1 MEWKIANAKSQFS
14 ELISQAE
21 KEPQVVC
28 NREKPVAVVLNFDE
42 YNRLRDLDIIVHR
55 LPKLAKFAEYSI
67 QLVDKK
73 SLPEI
78 ILPSRSDRVDS
89 LF

>member
-1 MEWKIANAKSQFS
+1 MEWKIANAKTQFS
-14 ELISQAE
+14 ELISQAA
-21 KEPQVVC
+21 KEPQVIC

-42 YNRLRDLDIIVHR
+42 YNRLRDLDAIVHR
-55 LPKLAKFAEYSI
+55 RPKLAKFAEYSI

-73 SLPEI
+73 SLRETQ
-78 ILPSRSDRVDS
+78 LPSRSDRRDS

>member
-28 NREKPVAVVLNFDE
+28 NRDKPVGMILNFDE
-42 YNRLRDLDIIVHR
+42 YNSLRDLEALVHR
-55 LPKLAKFAEYSI
+55 RPKLAKIAEYSI

-78 ILPSRSDRVDS
+78 ILLSRSDRIDY
-89 LF
+89 LI

>member
-1 MEWKIANAKSQFS
+1 MEWKIATAKSQFS

-28 NREKPVAVVLNFDE
+28 NREKPVVVVLNFDE
-42 YNRLRDLDIIVHR
+42 YNRLRDLEALVHR
-55 LPKLAKFAEYSI
+55 RPKLAKFAEYSI

-78 ILPSRSDRVDS
+78 ILPSRSDRRDS
-89 LF
+89 LI